1 MAFRIRMG
9 VPEME
14 AFWND
19 LSTRKQTGELD
30 KTEESFSRS
39 GSKLLVISATIQ
51 DTTVWLLM
59 KLTI

>member
-1 MAFRIRMG
+1 MG

-30 KTEESFSRS
+30 KTEEELFKKW
-39 GSKLLVISATIQ
+39 SKLLVIFRQIR
-51 DTTVWLLM
+51 DTTASART
-59 KLTI
+59 KSTS